1 MNHIYNLETTPIS
14 QKRKNSLK
22 SKSQPSDMVLRNIM
36 NYSKAFCV
44 LKSKSDKRKTVGN
57 IHLFLN

>member
-1 MNHIYNLETTPIS
+1 MSQIYNLETTSIS
-14 QKRKNSLK
+14 QKRKPSLK

-44 LKSKSDKRKTVGN
+44 MESENDKRKTVEN
-57 IHLFLN
+57 IQIFLN